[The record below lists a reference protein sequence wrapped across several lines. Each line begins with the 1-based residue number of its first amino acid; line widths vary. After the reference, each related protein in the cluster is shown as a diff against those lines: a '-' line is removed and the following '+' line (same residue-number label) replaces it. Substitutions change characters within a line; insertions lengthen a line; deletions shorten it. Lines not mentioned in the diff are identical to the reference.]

1 MNRIFAMEAEEKS
14 RNEALKKWILF
25 QIEEKGPISFAQF
38 MEWCL
43 YHPEYGYYHS
53 KETRIGKDGDYYTG
67 PCVHPLF
74 GGMVAKQLS
83 QMAEI
88 LGRENFDVVETGG
101 GRGFLCQDILNWA
114 NKKTP
119 DFFNRLRYYLLE
131 TSPSL
136 LKEQKERLRPYE
148 EEGKIDWM
156 DPIIFEKEK
165 DRIRGCILSNELV
178 DAFPVHQVVFDHGKL
193 KEVYVTRHNGQL
205 KEVMDEPSDPALLS
219 YFESMGIRLQEGQRA
234 EVNLRA
240 LDWMEKVGR
249 FLEKG
254 FVLTVDYGYLAEELY
269 APYRRSGTL
278 LCYYRHQTSQNPY
291 EHLGEQ
297 DITSHVNFTDLI
309 KKGEEVGLRFA
320 GLVPQYRFLTALG
333 ILQEMDSLGQDLSEL
348 DGLKMRLSLMHLI
361 EPEAGM
367 GEMFKVLI
375 QRKGIDG
382 PLLEGLRDFNSIPW
396 PTPPS
401 PLHCLSGQRKDNE
414 DRRGHR

>member
-1 MNRIFAMEAEEKS
+1 MEEEK
-14 RNEALKKWILF
+14 RGRGELLKQFILSWIA
-25 QIEEKGPISFAQF
+25 EKGAVPFSQF

-43 YHPEYGYYHS
+43 YHPEYGYYPS
-53 KETRIGKDGDYYTG
+53 EDLRIGKEGDYYTS

-88 LGRENFDVVETGG
+88 LGEGNFDVVEMGG

-114 NKKTP
+114 KKKTP

-193 KEVYVTRHNGQL
+193 KEVYVTRHDGQL

-269 APYRRSGTL
+269 APHRRSGTL
-278 LCYYRHQTSQNPY
+278 LCYYRHQASQNPY

-309 KKGEEVGLRFA
+309 KKGEGVGLRFA
-320 GLVPQYRFLTALG
+320 GLVPQCRFLIALG

-382 PLLEGLRDFNSIPW
+382 PLLEGLRDLNSIPW
-396 PTPPS
+396 PTPSLNIFP
-401 PLHCLSGQRKDNE
+401 PR
-414 DRRGHR
+414 

>member
-1 MNRIFAMEAEEKS
+1 MEEEKRGRGELLKQFILS
-14 RNEALKKWILF
+14 RIA
-25 QIEEKGPISFAQF
+25 EKGAVPFSQF

-43 YHPEYGYYHS
+43 YHPEYGYYPS
-53 KETRIGKDGDYYTG
+53 EDLRIGKEGDYYTS

-88 LGRENFDVVETGG
+88 LGEGNFDVVEMGG

-114 NKKTP
+114 KKKTP

-193 KEVYVTRHNGQL
+193 KEVYVTRHDGQL

-249 FLEKG
+249 FLERG

-269 APYRRSGTL
+269 APHRRSGTL
-278 LCYYRHQTSQNPY
+278 LCYYRHQASQNPY

-320 GLVPQYRFLTALG
+320 GLVPQYRFLIALG

-375 QRKGIDG
+375 QRKRIDG
-382 PLLEGLRDFNSIPW
+382 PLLEGLRDLNSIPW
-396 PTPPS
+396 PTPSLNIS
-401 PLHCLSGQRKDNE
+401 PPLETVS
-414 DRRGHR
+414 

>member
-1 MNRIFAMEAEEKS
+1 MRANESNICAMETEKKS
-14 RNEALKKWILF
+14 RSEALKKWILF
-25 QIEEKGPISFAQF
+25 QIEKKGPVPFAQF

-53 KETRIGKDGDYYTG
+53 KETRIGKDGDYYTD

-114 NKKTP
+114 KKKTP

-165 DRIRGCILSNELV
+165 NRIRGCILSNELV
-178 DAFPVHQVVFDHGKL
+178 DAFPVHRVVFDHGKL

-205 KEVMDEPSDPALLS
+205 EEVMDEPSDPALLS

-254 FVLTVDYGYLAEELY
+254 FVLTIDYGYLAEELY

-309 KKGEEVGLRFA
+309 KKGEGVGLRFA
-320 GLVPQYRFLTALG
+320 GLVPQYRFLIALG

-375 QRKGIDG
+375 QRKGIDE
-382 PLLEGLRDFNSIPW
+382 PMLEGLRDLNSIPW
-396 PTPPS
+396 PTPPLNISS
-401 PLHCLSGQRKDNE
+401 PLAGGD
-414 DRRGHR
+414 

>member
-1 MNRIFAMEAEEKS
+1 MEEEKRGRGELLKQFVLS
-14 RNEALKKWILF
+14 R
-25 QIEEKGPISFAQF
+25 IEEKGAIPFSQF

-43 YHPEYGYYHS
+43 YHPQYGYYHS
-53 KETRIGKDGDYYTG
+53 EETKIGKDGDYYTG
-67 PCVHPLF
+67 SCVHPLF

-88 LGRENFDVVETGG
+88 LGRESFDVVEMGG

-114 NKKTP
+114 QR
-119 DFFNRLRYYLLE
+119 NRPHFYRCLKYHLIE
-131 TSPSL
+131 MSSSF
-136 LKEQKERLRPYE
+136 LKEQKERLSNFEKEGKVFWMNPE
-148 EEGKIDWM
+148 TFEEGKNQVT
-156 DPIIFEKEK
+156 
-165 DRIRGCILSNELV
+165 GCFLSNELV

-205 KEVMDEPSDPALLS
+205 KEVMDKPSDPRLLA

-240 LDWMEKVGR
+240 LDWMERVGR

-291 EHLGEQ
+291 EHPGEQ

-309 KKGEEVGLRFA
+309 KKGEEAGLRFV
-320 GLVPQYRFLTALG
+320 GLVPQYRFLIALG
-333 ILQEMDSLGQDLSEL
+333 ILQEMDSLGQDLSQL

-382 PLLEGLRDFNSIPW
+382 PLLEGLKDLNSIPW
-396 PTPPS
+396 PTPSLNIS
-401 PLHCLSGQRKDNE
+401 PPLAGGD
-414 DRRGHR
+414 

>member
-88 LGRENFDVVETGG
+88 LGRENFDVVEMGG

-114 NKKTP
+114 KKKAP

>member
-1 MNRIFAMEAEEKS
+1 MIANGSNTCAMEEEKRS
-14 RNEALKKWILF
+14 RNEELKQFILS
-25 QIEEKGPISFAQF
+25 QIKEKGPIPFSQF

-43 YHPEYGYYHS
+43 YHPQYGYYQS
-53 KETRIGKDGDYYTG
+53 EGLRIGKEGDYYTG

-88 LGRENFDVVETGG
+88 LGKENFDVVEMGG

-114 NKKTP
+114 KKKAP

-165 DRIRGCILSNELV
+165 NQIRGCILSNELV
-178 DAFPVHQVVFDHGKL
+178 DAFPVHRVVFDHGKL

-219 YFESMGIRLQEGQRA
+219 YFESMSIRLQEGQRA

-254 FVLTVDYGYLAEELY
+254 FVLTIDYGYLAEELY

-320 GLVPQYRFLTALG
+320 GLVPQYRFLIALG

-382 PLLEGLRDFNSIPW
+382 PLLEGLRDLNALPW
-396 PTPPS
+396 PSPSLNISPP
-401 PLHCLSGQRKDNE
+401 LG
-414 DRRGHR
+414 GGY

>member
-1 MNRIFAMEAEEKS
+1 MEEEKRGRGELLKQFILS
-14 RNEALKKWILF
+14 RIA
-25 QIEEKGPISFAQF
+25 EKGAVPFSQF

-43 YHPEYGYYHS
+43 YHPEYGYYQS
-53 KETRIGKDGDYYTG
+53 EDLRIGKEGDYYTS

-88 LGRENFDVVETGG
+88 LGEGNFDVVEMGG

-114 NKKTP
+114 KKKTP

-193 KEVYVTRHNGQL
+193 KEVYVTRHDGQL

-249 FLEKG
+249 FLERG

-269 APYRRSGTL
+269 APHRRSGTL
-278 LCYYRHQTSQNPY
+278 LCYYRHQASQNPY

-320 GLVPQYRFLTALG
+320 GLVPQYRFLIALG

-375 QRKGIDG
+375 QRKRIDG
-382 PLLEGLRDFNSIPW
+382 PLLEGLRDLNSIPW
-396 PTPPS
+396 PTPSS
-401 PLHCLSGQRKDNE
+401 PLHLSTGQGKEAEN
-414 DRRGHR
+414 RRRA